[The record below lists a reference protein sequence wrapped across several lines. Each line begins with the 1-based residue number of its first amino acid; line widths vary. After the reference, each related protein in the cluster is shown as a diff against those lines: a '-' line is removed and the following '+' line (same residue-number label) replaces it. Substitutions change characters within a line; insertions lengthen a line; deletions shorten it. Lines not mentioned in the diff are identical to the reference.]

1 MIVMPCCRS
10 DLTSMLTHCN
20 THTYATHVY
29 TRAEAVGLLS
39 TMPGME
45 HVDLGCVHE
54 NIEHI
59 IAEHGTDGELDL
71 EQFKTAVHEAEDP
84 VGPCFHE

>member
-1 MIVMPCCRS
+1 
-10 DLTSMLTHCN
+10 MLTHCN

-54 NIEHI
+54 N
-59 IAEHGTDGELDL
+59 
-71 EQFKTAVHEAEDP
+71 P
-84 VGPCFHE
+84 VGPCFHEDIHHEVYGDECFH